1 MLKNSIATIELQKQM
16 NWQAMQ
22 KLLHIPKS
30 NSIEF
35 DKYQVPV
42 TVQSNQDMA
51 DMVTKLLEIE
61 TPKQDL
67 VKSDKRF

>member
-42 TVQSNQDMA
+42 TVQSN
-51 DMVTKLLEIE
+51 
-61 TPKQDL
+61 
-67 VKSDKRF
+67 